1 MVTDLAGLPEL
12 AGAELGPT
20 EWREMTQERVDAF
33 AEVTEDHN
41 FIHVDPARA
50 RETPFGG
57 TIAHGYLTLSLLAPI
72 TQELLSVTDAA
83 MGINYGLD
91 RVRFPAPLPVGARF
105 RGAATITEVS
115 PIEGGVQ
122 VKGRPRSRSPT
133 LPSRRS
139 SPSACSGTTH
149 ERAVRLDG
157 RVAVVTGGGRGL
169 GAAYALALAAAGAAV
184 VVNDLDAEGAAETA
198 ETIETAR
205 VAPSPRSPPSARAPS
220 PTHSSPGRSRP
231 SGAWTSCA
239 QTPACSATA
248 CSGR

>member
-1 MVTDLAGLPEL
+1 MDAAERSAGVVTDLAGLPEL
-12 AGAELGPT
+12 VGAELGHT

-72 TQELLSVTDAA
+72 TQELLSVSDAA

-91 RVRFPAPLPVGARF
+91 RVRFPAPLPVGSRF

-122 VKGRPRSRSPT
+122 VK
-133 LPSRRS
+133 
-139 SPSACSGTTH
+139 
-149 ERAVRLDG
+149 V
-157 RVAVVTGGGRGL
+157 
-169 GAAYALALAAAGAAV
+169 AAAIEVADTPKPALV
-184 VVNDLDAEGAAETA
+184 AECVFRYYA
-198 ETIETAR
+198 
-205 VAPSPRSPPSARAPS
+205 
-220 PTHSSPGRSRP
+220 
-231 SGAWTSCA
+231 
-239 QTPACSATA
+239 
-248 CSGR
+248 